1 MKIESEQ
8 CGVSVC
14 VRVLGYGICS
24 RVIYFSFENHECIQD
39 LLQTCFT
46 NEIILPYHDKRNQ
59 LTFLA
64 KLSYYLEMVKD
75 DDIYL
80 INSKKFNYIIL
91 TLKLD
96 HLKIENHVQVN
107 GSSSQFLAIISNN
120 Q

>member
-1 MKIESEQ
+1 
-8 CGVSVC
+8 
-14 VRVLGYGICS
+14 
-24 RVIYFSFENHECIQD
+24 
-39 LLQTCFT
+39 
-46 NEIILPYHDKRNQ
+46 
-59 LTFLA
+59 
-64 KLSYYLEMVKD
+64 MVKD